1 MTMKRIEAFVTVSAM
16 LGLLVLAGCDRPAD
30 NGGSSRLSTSAHLAG
45 FLRGV
50 KEKNKPLDLSIRP
63 TKTGLVTT
71 CKGDEPEI
79 CDLLAA
85 ACQELGGVGQCGG
98 DENPTGCQCET

>member
-1 MTMKRIEAFVTVSAM
+1 MKKRTALFTVATM
-16 LGLLVLAGCDRPAD
+16 LGLSLLAGCQRPANPD
-30 NGGSSRLSTSAHLAG
+30 KGTRLSASEHLAG

-50 KEKNKPLDLSIRP
+50 KEKNQPLDLSIRP

-71 CKGDEPEI
+71 CKGDEPAI

-85 ACQELGGVGQCGG
+85 ACEELGGVGQCGG